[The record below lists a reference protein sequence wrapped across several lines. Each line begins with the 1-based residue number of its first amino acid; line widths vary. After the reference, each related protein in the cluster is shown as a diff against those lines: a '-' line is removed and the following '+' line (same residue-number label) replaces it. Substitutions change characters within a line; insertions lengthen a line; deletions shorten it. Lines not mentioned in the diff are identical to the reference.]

1 MLLGIKLYYSYFPGL
16 NNPFFIRGGR
26 FDNNSN
32 AGLFTFNR
40 SDGNSNYRDGFRPVL
55 VATSIHK
62 ILKEINLR
70 WVIFKDITERKANSC
85 SITIKMKKVCRKENE
100 KNSKICIKEV

>member
-1 MLLGIKLYYSYFPGL
+1 MIVSV
-16 NNPFFIRGGR
+16 
-26 FDNNSN
+26 
-32 AGLFTFNR
+32 AGLFAFNR
-40 SDGNSNYRDGFRPVL
+40 NNGNSNFNVGFRPVL

-85 SITIKMKKVCRKENE
+85 SITVKMKKVCRKENE
-100 KNSKICIKEV
+100 KKTARYVSKKFNSFGINKILYHKHINST

>member
-1 MLLGIKLYYSYFPGL
+1 MIGIKLYYSYFPGL
-16 NNPFFIRGGR
+16 NNPFFNRGG
-26 FDNNSN
+26 NYWNTSN
-32 AGLFTFNR
+32 AGLFAFNR
-40 SDGNSNYRDGFRPVL
+40 TNGNSNYNNGFRPVL

-85 SITIKMKKVCRKENE
+85 SITVKMKKVCRKENE